1 MTAGGGRAWF
11 APWGQDARAVWEW
24 EALERARA
32 LARACGLEDAFACAW
47 ALELDRAHRTP
58 AARRAP
64 HAVFQEVLDG
74 WARAAAPAPPPATE
88 AGGALEE
95 LARSLAA
102 AMGLDASRG
111 AVAAIERA
119 LADLR

>member
-1 MTAGGGRAWF
+1 MTAGAGRAWV
-11 APWGQDARAVWEW
+11 PWVQDASAIWEW

-47 ALELDRAHRTP
+47 ALELELAHRTV

-74 WARAAAPAPPPATE
+74 WAQGAAPAPPPATE
-88 AGGALEE
+88 EGGALAE
-95 LARSLAA
+95 LARALAA